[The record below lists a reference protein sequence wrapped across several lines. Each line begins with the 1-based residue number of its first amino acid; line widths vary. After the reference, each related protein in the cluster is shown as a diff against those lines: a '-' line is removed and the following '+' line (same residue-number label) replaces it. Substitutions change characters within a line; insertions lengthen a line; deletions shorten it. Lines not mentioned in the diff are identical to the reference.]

1 MTSKAR
7 LRGALLALCLALLP
21 AAALAQVAVPQ
32 LHAHVTDLTGTLTA
46 AQTQSLESR
55 LAALEQR
62 KGSQFLILMLP
73 STQPQTVEEFAL
85 AVAEQNKV
93 GRNKVDDGVLLL
105 VAKDD
110 HKARIEVGYGLEGV
124 IPDAV
129 ANRVISEYLA
139 PHFRQNDY
147 AGGLDEAS
155 TAIAKLIDGEPLPAP
170 MANDGNHAR
179 GGTQPPFFFAI
190 IIGLMIGTFARG
202 IGVKPVTL
210 RRLGAGA
217 IAAGVVWLIF
227 SVGISVAIAAVV
239 AFLFSGAGSGR
250 FGSGGGSWGSFPGG
264 GGWGGGSG
272 GGWGGSSGGGWSGGG
287 GSFGGGGA
295 SGGW

>member
-1 MTSKAR
+1 MIHPAR
-7 LRGALLALCLALLP
+7 LRGALLALCLALVP
-21 AAALAQVAVPQ
+21 AALAQVAVPA

-46 AQTQSLESR
+46 AQTQALESR

-73 STQPQTVEEFAL
+73 TTQPQTVEEFAL
-85 AVAEQNKV
+85 AVAEQNKI
-93 GRNKVDDGVLLL
+93 GRKKVDDGLLLL

-129 ANRVISEYLA
+129 ASRVIREYLA

-155 TAIAKLIDGEPLPAP
+155 AMLEKLIDGEPLPAP
-170 MANDGNHAR
+170 MVDDGKR
-179 GGTQPPFFFAI
+179 EQSPLIFAV
-190 IIGLMIGTFARG
+190 IIGLIIGSFARG
-202 IGVKPVTL
+202 IGLKPVTL
-210 RRLGAGA
+210 RRVGAGG
-217 IAAGVVWLIF
+217 IAAVVVWLLF
-227 SVGISVAIAAVV
+227 SVGISVVIAAIV
-239 AFLFSGAGSGR
+239 AFLFSGASSGR

-264 GGWGGGSG
+264 GGWGGGSSG
-272 GGWGGSSGGGWSGGG
+272 GGSSWSGGG